1 MKKQILIYAM
11 FTLALIFAGSTKS
24 FGQYVN
30 YMTGAPTCTPAI
42 PLACAAANDPLHPLP
57 GQTYTY
63 TIATDPATIGTVHW
77 FVTDE
82 SQIITSTVLGTPVLQ
97 PNRDVVDGEY
107 ILTAPAAVYDIAANT
122 VKTIDISWKSFDAV
136 TNKVLLVA
144 YVTGAAGCSDNV
156 EVFRIE
162 PTFAFTLDVAG
173 LLDGGSLGDEEC
185 LSPVE
190 SANYDGTNLTMNYG
204 ENWVFFSVN
213 AANFV
218 NSWKPTISALA
229 ANGSTIGTIEWAYP
243 TQANIAT
250 GTWNAITV
258 PVVAQVA
265 GGAVGAT
272 GECIVIRVQVDHGSV
287 EHDNLA
293 TPEVVTLS
301 IDGVMYDAATSGY
314 GNNAWN
320 DLDEPASGT
329 GACVNNITDKATYTL
344 TPRPAITA
352 TAPAGGFEP
361 KN

>member
-1 MKKQILIYAM
+1 MKKQILIFAM
-11 FTLALIFAGSTKS
+11 FTLALIFAGTSKS

-42 PLACAAANDPLHPLP
+42 PLGCTDADDPLHPLP
-57 GQTYTY
+57 GQSYLYEIT
-63 TIATDPATIGTVHW
+63 TDPVAIGSVHW

-97 PNRDVVDGEY
+97 PNRDVINGDY
-107 ILTAPAAVYDIAANT
+107 ILTADANYNIPGPG
-122 VKTIDISWKSFDAV
+122 KSINISWKSFDAV
-136 TNKVLLVA
+136 TNQVLLVA

-162 PTFAFTLDVAG
+162 PSFAFTLDVAG
-173 LLDGGSLGDEEC
+173 LLDAGALGAEEC

-190 SANYDGTNLTMNYG
+190 SASYDGTNLTMNYG

-218 NSWKPTISALA
+218 NSWEPTFTAA
-229 ANGSTIGTIEWAYP
+229 TANGSTIGTIEWAYP
-243 TQANIAT
+243 ADAQANVN
-250 GTWNAITV
+250 WNASGT
-258 PVVAQVA
+258 PVMAQVA
-265 GGAVGAT
+265 GGAVGAA
-272 GECIVIRVQVDHGSV
+272 GECIVIRVQVDHGNI
-287 EHDNLA
+287 EHDNSVA
-293 TPEVVTLS
+293 AEVVTLS

-314 GNNAWN
+314 GNTAWN

-329 GACVNNITDKATYTL
+329 GSCVNNITDTATYTL
-344 TPRPAITA
+344 TPRPAIT
-352 TAPAGGFEP
+352 TAVVGGFEP